1 MFSDNEKISERQ
13 LGRLLTLDLFGMTS
27 LLLPKILCN
36 TARRDGLLSL
46 GIGLVFLS
54 VYIFLMS
61 WNIKLSKGNILTYVR
76 GCLGKNC
83 TDFVLLLFIM
93 QTLLLG
99 GFALGMCG
107 ALVRSVLLPGADI
120 RLIIISFWIIAIYG
134 ASKGV
139 EPRGRMAEVLFWAF
153 LIPFLLVLLVASRGI
168 RREFFPPALTTDAIN
183 ILKGGY
189 EVLAVFQGILF
200 TVFVLP
206 YLSKKECIMRCVR
219 KGILWNSILCAALF
233 VILVGVF
240 GIPMVSRLP
249 WPAISLMTTMGLYG
263 GFVRRLD
270 IFMITIWIFAFYFL
284 VSGSMLYAN
293 NLTEKLLEKK
303 NHLGIRIIVAVFLL
317 LFGLVLKDY
326 PSSYE
331 IYKTYMFCI
340 GIPFVVL
347 LMLLLPLI
355 ATVKAYRKGG
365 STT

>member
-13 LGRLLTLDLFGMTS
+13 LGRLLTLELFGMTT

-36 TARRDGLLSL
+36 TAKRDGLLAL
-46 GIGLVFLS
+46 GIGLVFLGI
-54 VYIFLMS
+54 YLFLMG
-61 WNIKLSKGNILTYVR
+61 WNFRLSKGDILSYVR
-76 GCLGKNC
+76 GCLGKTC
-83 TDFVLLLFIM
+83 TDFVLLLLLM

-99 GFALGMCG
+99 GFALGLCG
-107 ALVRSVLLPGADI
+107 ELVRSVLLPDTDT
-120 RLIIISFWIIAIYG
+120 RMIIVSFWIIALYG

-153 LIPFLLVLLVASRGI
+153 LIPFLLVLLAASRGI

-183 ILKGGY
+183 IFKGGY
-189 EVLAVFQGILF
+189 EVLAVFQGISF
-200 TVFVLP
+200 TVFILP
-206 YLSKKECIMRCVR
+206 FLSKKECAMRCVR

-240 GIPMVSRLP
+240 GIPMVAKLP

-284 VSGSMLYAN
+284 VSGSMLYAH
-293 NLTEKLLEKK
+293 NLSEKLLEKK
-303 NHLGIRIIVAVFLL
+303 NNIGIHISVAVLLL
-317 LFGLVLKDY
+317 LFGFFLKDY

-340 GIPFVVL
+340 GIPFIGL

-355 ATVKAYRKGG
+355 TLVKACRKGG
-365 STT
+365 GAI